1 MYFPKPRVST
11 KVKFEL
17 DLINHATKHNIKT
30 ATGVDTLPFAKKAD
44 LVSLKTT
51 VDSVDSKYVK
61 K

>member
-1 MYFPKPRVST
+1 MYFPEPRAST

-17 DLINHATKHNIKT
+17 DLKNHATKHNIKT
-30 ATGVDTLPFAKKAD
+30 TAGVDTSSFAKKAD
-44 LVSLKTT
+44 LVSLKTI

>member
-1 MYFPKPRVST
+1 MYFPKPRAST

-30 ATGVDTLPFAKKAD
+30 ATGVDTSPFAKKAD

-51 VDSVDSKYVK
+51 VDSVYSKYVK